1 MSKCKPDLGMSINI
15 WGPAAWSFLQTS
27 AFAYGKD
34 PEKASADEQE
44 KALAFYTSLPHM
56 LPCSVCREHYLE
68 HIKEMPP
75 DVRNRDSLSRWI
87 VKLHNR
93 VNESTGKEVIPYE
106 KVREHYMGG
115 RQFLASEKI
124 EDTEL
129 CSLRSKIK
137 VSETINYTLG
147 FLLFALAITL
157 IFTWSTAK
165 KK

>member
-1 MSKCKPDLGMSINI
+1 MSKCAPELGMSINI

-44 KALAFYTSLPHM
+44 KALSFYTSLPHM

-75 DVRNRDSLSRWI
+75 DVKNRDSLSRWV

-115 RQFLASEKI
+115 RQFLTPDKK
-124 EDTEL
+124 EDDEL
-129 CSLRSKIK
+129 CTLRSKVK

-147 FLLFALAITL
+147 FLLVVFAFSLMFALN
-157 IFTWSTAK
+157 K
-165 KK
+165 KKK